1 MKFPYIKTPSADPRR
16 KWISRPII
24 PVTLFGPK
32 GSVIIDALIDSGA
45 DKCLFNIALGKEI
58 GLDLEKGEK
67 ENFSGIEGKQIIA
80 YMHRIQLQIAGI
92 DEKIELTAG
101 FTDVRGVF
109 AILGQE
115 GFFDTFRIKFE
126 RDHNI
131 IEINPVKKK

>member
-1 MKFPYIKTPSADPRR
+1 MALKGASLL
-16 KWISRPII
+16 
-24 PVTLFGPK
+24 TLL
-32 GSVIIDALIDSGA
+32 LILA
-45 DKCLFNIALGKEI
+45 QIKCLFNIALGKEI

-101 FTDVRGVF
+101 FTNVRGVF